1 MRRKNLILTLYL
13 ASPIAVF
20 AGLYVLIFVTLD
32 KDKLMADS
40 PAIGAGAGDTGD
52 ANAIGQW
59 LAGRD
64 PDAVSLANKA
74 KREGLL
80 IDPRDWPGGIEL
92 VVPSS
97 MIRSDAAVIELRR
110 EGETESVPV
119 PRGDSGARLLLG
131 QGQVAG
137 ASIWLVQP
145 DADDVRIFTELRIP
159 PPKLA
164 TSDAMV
170 VEAER

>member
-32 KDKLMADS
+32 KEKLMADS

-64 PDAVSLANKA
+64 PDAVSLATKA
-74 KREGLL
+74 RREGLL

-119 PRGDSGARLLLG
+119 PRGDSGARLLLE
-131 QGQVAG
+131 QEQVAG